1 MWEHRA
7 RVCCTPWQLQV
18 ICLCVV
24 QQIELIS
31 SLTPLNDLTKF
42 MDLPTNRI
50 KKFGTFGGVFT
61 PTLLTILGVIM
72 YLRLGWVVGNA
83 GLLGAWLIILISFF
97 ITLCTALS
105 MSAITTNIRIGAG
118 GAYAIVSQALGLEVG
133 GSLGIPRYISQ
144 GLAVT
149 MYIFGFREGWLR
161 IFPDHNAFLVD
172 IVVFGMLFTIAY
184 ISANLAIKTQ
194 YIIMGII
201 VLSLVSIVI
210 AANNGIMGIPSREA
224 LSWGTFRGSVE
235 NGFGGSSFWV
245 VFAVFFP
252 AATGI
257 MAGANM
263 SGELKDPKRSIPLGT
278 LWAIGVSFVI
288 YMLLAYWV
296 ARSATETELLNNYYI
311 MVDKSYFGP
320 LVIAGILGATFSS
333 ALASIVGSSRILFAM
348 GEHKVLPY
356 SGFLQFQSKNGQPR
370 NAMLVTG
377 VLIFLTL
384 LLRNLNAVAPLVTLF
399 FLITYAMINIVVI
412 IEQNLGLIS
421 YRPLFKIHRW
431 VPWFGLI
438 SSVFAMFIINPA
450 VSLISIVIVLMVYL
464 YLSRQNLE
472 TPFEDVRSG
481 LFVSFAE
488 WAAKHTWG
496 MKKMQ
501 QRAWKA
507 NLMVPVRDINGLR
520 GTFEFL
526 RNIAK
531 PKGSI
536 KLLGIQPFSEN
547 NDLAGQLE
555 AISADFREK
564 GVFSSSAVIHTD
576 EFANG
581 INYGSQA
588 LQGAFFKPN
597 IVFLNMQAHD
607 DYETELRPVMRE
619 SIRLEIG
626 ILLFLL
632 HPTALL
638 GQRNTIN
645 VWVSDRDG
653 NWNLGWDIGNL
664 DLSILVAYKLKMNWN
679 ARIRLITVI
688 RNPEEEENAR
698 GFLNTLITLAR
709 LPKTLTEVRIGEF
722 KSVVS
727 QAPSADLN
735 VFGMDEDLPFE
746 FVREMSEKT
755 MSSCLFVKD
764 SGHESILA

>member
-1 MWEHRA
+1 MEQ
-7 RVCCTPWQLQV
+7 P
-18 ICLCVV
+18 
-24 QQIELIS
+24 
-31 SLTPLNDLTKF
+31 TKT
-42 MDLPTNRI
+42 L

-83 GLLGAWLIILISFF
+83 GLLGAWLIILISFL

-149 MYIFGFREGWLR
+149 MYIFGFREGWIG

-172 IVVFGMLFTIAY
+172 IVVFAVLISIAY
-184 ISANLAIKTQ
+184 VSANLAIKTQ
-194 YIIMGII
+194 FIIMGII
-201 VLSLVSIVI
+201 ALSLISIVI
-210 AANNGIMGIPSREA
+210 AAYEGSMTIPTSDA
-224 LSWGTFRGSVE
+224 LGWGTFRGSPE
-235 NGFGGSSFWV
+235 NGFSGSNFWI

-263 SGELKDPKRSIPLGT
+263 SGELKDPKRSIPNGT
-278 LWAIGVSFVI
+278 LWAIGVSFLI
-288 YMLLAYWV
+288 YMLLAFWI
-296 ARSATETELLNNYYI
+296 ARSASETELVSNYYI
-311 MVDKSYFGP
+311 MVEKAFFGP
-320 LVIAGILGATFSS
+320 LILAGILGATFSS

-348 GEHKVLPY
+348 GEHKVLPF
-356 SGFLQFQSKNGQPR
+356 SDFLAGQSANGQPR

-377 VLIFLTL
+377 ILIFVTL
-384 LLRNLNAVAPLVTLF
+384 LLRNINAVAPLVTLF

-412 IEQNLGLIS
+412 IEQKLGLIS
-421 YRPLFKIHRW
+421 YRPIFKIHRW
-431 VPWFGLI
+431 VPWIGLI
-438 SSVFAMFIINPA
+438 SSVFAMFIINPT
-450 VSLISIVIVLMVYL
+450 VSLVSIMIVLMVYW

-496 MKKMQ
+496 MKNMQ

-507 NLMVPVRDINGLR
+507 NLMVPVRDISGLK
-520 GTFEFL
+520 GNFEFL

-536 KLLGIQPFSEN
+536 KLLGIEPFSETST
-547 NDLAGQLE
+547 LAAQLE
-555 AISADFREK
+555 GISASFRQKE
-564 GVFSSSAVIHTD
+564 VFSSSSVIHTM
-576 EFANG
+576 EFAKG
-581 INYGSQA
+581 INYSSQA
-588 LQGAFFKPN
+588 LQGMFFKPN
-597 IVFLNMQAHD
+597 IVFLNLQDHD
-607 DYETELRPVMRE
+607 DYENELKPVMKE

-626 ILLFLL
+626 VLLFIS

-645 VWVSDRDG
+645 VWVSDRQTKWD
-653 NWNLGWDIGNL
+653 LGWDIGNL
-664 DLSILVAYKLKMNWN
+664 DLSILIAYKLKMNWG
-679 ARIRLITVI
+679 ARIRLVTVI
-688 RNPEEEENAR
+688 RDPSEEENAR
-698 GFLNTLITLAR
+698 KFLNLLINLAR
-709 LPKTLTEVRIGEF
+709 LPETLIEVHIGNF
-722 KSVVS
+722 NDVIAN
-727 QAPSADLN
+727 APAADLN
-735 VFGMDEDLPFE
+735 IFGMDEDLKYD
-746 FVREMSEKT
+746 FVTKMSAKT
-755 MSSCLFVKD
+755 RSSCLFVKD

>member
-1 MWEHRA
+1 MPE
-7 RVCCTPWQLQV
+7 
-18 ICLCVV
+18 
-24 QQIELIS
+24 S
-31 SLTPLNDLTKF
+31 SKT
-42 MDLPTNRI
+42 I

-83 GLLGAWLIILISFF
+83 GLLGAWLIIIISFA

-149 MYIFGFREGWLR
+149 MYIFGFREGWLA
-161 IFPDHNAFLVD
+161 IFPMHNAFLVD
-172 IVVFGMLFTIAY
+172 IIVFASLFTIAY

-194 YIIMGII
+194 FIIMGII
-201 VLSLVSIVI
+201 LLSFISIIVAAYNGSMQLPVSD
-210 AANNGIMGIPSREA
+210 S
-224 LSWGTFRGSVE
+224 LSWGSFKGSPE
-235 NGFGGSSFWV
+235 NDFSGSNFWI

-263 SGELKDPKRSIPLGT
+263 SGELETPKKSIPAGT

-288 YMLLAYWV
+288 YMLLAFWIS
-296 ARSATETELLNNYYI
+296 RSASEEELLTNYYI
-311 MVDKSYFGP
+311 MVDKAYFGP
-320 LVIAGILGATFSS
+320 LIIAGVLGATFSS

-356 SGFLQFQSKNGQPR
+356 SNLLSGTSATGQPR
-370 NAMLVTG
+370 NAMMVTG
-377 VLIFLTL
+377 ILIFLTL
-384 LLRNLNAVAPLVTLF
+384 LLRNINAIAPLVTLF

-412 IEQNLGLIS
+412 IEQRLGLIS
-421 YRPLFKIHRW
+421 YRPVFKIHKW
-431 VPWFGLI
+431 VPWLGLI
-438 SSVFAMFIINPA
+438 SSIFAMFIINPSI
-450 VSLISIVIVLMVYL
+450 SLISIAIVLMVYW

-507 NLMVPVRDINGLR
+507 NLMVPVRDVNGLK
-520 GTFEFL
+520 GNFEFL
-526 RNIAK
+526 RNIAR

-536 KLLGIQPFSEN
+536 KLLGIEPFTEHST
-547 NDLAGQLE
+547 LAMELE
-555 AISADFREK
+555 QISASFRKK
-564 GVFSSSAVIHTD
+564 GVFSSSTVIHT
-576 EFANG
+576 EQFANG

-597 IVFLNMQAHD
+597 IMFLNLQSHD
-607 DYETELRPVMRE
+607 DYNVEIKPVMKE

-626 ILLFLL
+626 ILLFNL
-632 HPTALL
+632 HTTSLL

-645 VWVSDRDG
+645 VWVSNRKG
-653 NWNLGWDIGNL
+653 NWELGGWDIGNL
-664 DLSILVAYKLKMNWN
+664 DLSILVAYKLKMNWK
-679 ARIRLITVI
+679 ARIRLIMVVDD
-688 RNPEEEENAR
+688 PEEETNAKN
-698 GFLNTLITLAR
+698 FLKSLTSLAR
-709 LPKTLTEVRIGEF
+709 LPETLTEVYIGEF
-722 KSVVS
+722 KAFLTK
-727 QAPSADLN
+727 APAADLN
-735 VFGMDEDLPFE
+735 IFGMQDTLPFD
-746 FVREMSEKT
+746 FVSTMTSKT
-755 MSSCLFVKD
+755 NSSCLFVKD

>member
-1 MWEHRA
+1 MNTEPK
-7 RVCCTPWQLQV
+7 T
-18 ICLCVV
+18 
-24 QQIELIS
+24 
-31 SLTPLNDLTKF
+31 
-42 MDLPTNRI
+42 I

-72 YLRLGWVVGNA
+72 YLRMGWVVGNA
-83 GLLGAWLIILISFF
+83 GLLGAWLIIIISFL

-118 GAYAIVSQALGLEVG
+118 GAYALVSQALGLEVG

-149 MYIFGFREGWLR
+149 MYIFGFREGWLGV
-161 IFPDHNAFLVD
+161 FPEHNAFLVD
-172 IVVFGMLFTIAY
+172 IIVFIILFIIAY

-194 YIIMGII
+194 FIILGII
-201 VLSLVSIVI
+201 ALSLISIII
-210 AANNGIMGIPSREA
+210 AAYDGSMTIPTNEA
-224 LSWGTFRGSVE
+224 LSWGSFKGSVE
-235 NGFGGSSFWV
+235 NGFSGSNFWI

-263 SGELKDPKRSIPLGT
+263 SGELKNPKQSIPTGT

-288 YMLLAYWV
+288 YILLAFWIS
-296 ARSATETELLNNYYI
+296 RSATEEELLNNYYI
-311 MVDKSYFGP
+311 MVEKAYVGP
-320 LVIAGILGATFSS
+320 VIIAGILGATFSS
-333 ALASIVGSSRILFAM
+333 ALASIIGSSRILFAM

-356 SGFLQFQSKNGQPR
+356 SKFIAGQSNNGQPR
-370 NAMLVTG
+370 NAMIVTG
-377 VLIFLTL
+377 ILIFLTL

-421 YRPLFKIHRW
+421 YRPVFKIHRW
-431 VPWFGLI
+431 VPWFGLV
-438 SSVFAMFIINPA
+438 SSIFTMFIINPTI
-450 VSLISIVIVLMVYL
+450 SLLSITIVLAVYW

-507 NLMVPVRDINGLR
+507 NLMVPVRDVSGLK
-520 GTFEFL
+520 GTFQFL

-536 KLLGIQPFSEN
+536 KLLGIEPFSETST
-547 NDLAGQLE
+547 LAEELE
-555 AISADFREK
+555 AISASFRQKE
-564 GVFSSSAVIHTD
+564 VFSSSSVIHTD
-576 EFANG
+576 EFAKG

-597 IVFLNMQAHD
+597 IVFLNMQDHD
-607 DYETELRPVMRE
+607 DYENELRPVMKE
-619 SIRLEIG
+619 SIRLQIG
-626 ILLFLL
+626 VLLYLS

-645 VWVSDRDG
+645 VWISDRQN

-664 DLSILVAYKLKMNWN
+664 DLSMLVAYKLKMNWK

-688 RNPEEEENAR
+688 SDPKEENNAKE
-698 GFLNTLITLAR
+698 FLSSLINLAR
-709 LPKTLTEVRIGEF
+709 LPETLTEVYIGNF
-722 KSVVS
+722 NSIVTK
-727 QAPSADLN
+727 APSADLN
-735 VFGMDEDLPFE
+735 IFGMHEGLE
-746 FVREMSEKT
+746 FAFVKEMSVKT
-755 MSSCLFVKD
+755 KSTCLFVKD

>member
-1 MWEHRA
+1 MEEQS
-7 RVCCTPWQLQV
+7 TTL
-18 ICLCVV
+18 
-24 QQIELIS
+24 
-31 SLTPLNDLTKF
+31 
-42 MDLPTNRI
+42 

-83 GLLGAWLIILISFF
+83 GLLGAWLIIIISFL

-149 MYIFGFREGWLR
+149 MYIFGFREGWLG

-172 IVVFGMLFTIAY
+172 ITVFAILISIAY

-194 YIIMGII
+194 FIIMGII
-201 VLSLVSIVI
+201 VLSMISIVI
-210 AANNGIMGIPSREA
+210 AAYEGSMTIPTRDA
-224 LSWGTFRGSVE
+224 LSWGSFKGSVE
-235 NGFGGSSFWV
+235 NGFAGSNFWV

-263 SGELKDPKRSIPLGT
+263 SGELKDPKRSIPSGT
-278 LWAIGVSFVI
+278 LWAIGISFLI
-288 YMLLAYWV
+288 YMILAFWI
-296 ARSATETELLNNYYI
+296 ARSATEAELVNNYYI
-311 MVDKSYFGP
+311 MVEKAFFGP
-320 LVIAGILGATFSS
+320 LIIAGILGATFSS

-348 GEHKVLPY
+348 GEHKVLPF
-356 SGFLQFQSKNGQPR
+356 SDFLAGQSANGQPR

-377 VLIFLTL
+377 ILIFVTL

-431 VPWFGLI
+431 VPWFGLV
-438 SSVFAMFIINPA
+438 SSVFTMFIINPT
-450 VSLISIVIVLMVYL
+450 VSLISIMVVLMVYW

-507 NLMVPVRDINGLR
+507 NLMVPVKDVNGLK

-536 KLLGIQPFSEN
+536 KLLGIEPFSESST
-547 NDLAGQLE
+547 LADELE
-555 AISADFREK
+555 AISASFRQKE
-564 GVFSSSAVIHTD
+564 VFSSSSVIHTE
-576 EFANG
+576 EFAKG

-588 LQGAFFKPN
+588 LQGAFFRPN
-597 IVFLNMQAHD
+597 IVFLNLLDHD
-607 DYETELRPVMRE
+607 NYENELRPVMKE

-626 ILLFLL
+626 VLLYLS

-645 VWVSDRDG
+645 VWVSDRKTKWD
-653 NWNLGWDIGNL
+653 LGWDIGNL
-664 DLSILVAYKLKMNWN
+664 DLSILVAYKLKMNWG

-688 RNPEEEENAR
+688 NDPNEEDHAKE
-698 GFLNTLITLAR
+698 FLELLINLAR
-709 LPKTLTEVRIGEF
+709 LPETLTEVHIGDF
-722 KSVVS
+722 TNIISN
-727 QAPSADLN
+727 APSADLN
-735 VFGMDEDLPFE
+735 IFGMDEDLRFE
-746 FVREMSEKT
+746 FVKEISTKT
-755 MSSCLFVKD
+755 KSTCLFVKD

>member
-1 MWEHRA
+1 MENQPK
-7 RVCCTPWQLQV
+7 TMQ
-18 ICLCVV
+18 
-24 QQIELIS
+24 
-31 SLTPLNDLTKF
+31 
-42 MDLPTNRI
+42 
-50 KKFGTFGGVFT
+50 KFGTFGGVFT

-83 GLLGAWLIILISFF
+83 GLLGAWLIIIISFL
-97 ITLCTALS
+97 ITLCTALA

-149 MYIFGFREGWLR
+149 MYIFGFREGWLG
-161 IFPDHNAFLVD
+161 IFPDHNAFLIDV
-172 IVVFGMLFTIAY
+172 IVFASLFSIAY
-184 ISANLAIKTQ
+184 ISANLAIKAQ
-194 YIIMGII
+194 FIIMGII
-201 VLSLVSIVI
+201 ILSLISIVI
-210 AANNGIMGIPSREA
+210 AAYNGSMTQPISES
-224 LSWGTFRGSVE
+224 LSWGAFKGSSE
-235 NGFGGSSFWV
+235 NDFGGSSFWI

-263 SGELKDPKRSIPLGT
+263 SGELKDPKRSIPSGT
-278 LWAIGVSFVI
+278 LWAIAVSFVI
-288 YMLLAYWV
+288 YMLLAFWIS
-296 ARSATETELLNNYYI
+296 RSATEEELLTNYYV
-311 MVDKSYFGP
+311 MVDKAYFGP
-320 LVIAGILGATFSS
+320 LIIAGILGATFSS

-356 SGFLQFQSKNGQPR
+356 SNILAGTSKNGQPR
-370 NAMLVTG
+370 NAMMVTG
-377 VLIFLTL
+377 VFIFFTL
-384 LLRNLNAVAPLVTLF
+384 MLRNLNAVAPLVTLF

-421 YRPLFKIHRW
+421 YRPVFKIHRW
-431 VPWFGLI
+431 VPWVGLI
-438 SSVFAMFIINPA
+438 SSIFAMFIINPSI
-450 VSLISIVIVLMVYL
+450 SLISIAIVLMVYW

-507 NLMVPVRDINGLR
+507 NLMVPVRDVNGLK
-520 GTFEFL
+520 GSFEFL

-536 KLLGIQPFSEN
+536 KLLGIEPFSEHSK
-547 NDLAGQLE
+547 LAEQLE
-555 AISADFREK
+555 DISASFRTK
-564 GVFSSSAVIHTD
+564 GVFSSSTVIHT
-576 EFANG
+576 EQFANG

-588 LQGAFFKPN
+588 LQGAFFRPN
-597 IVFLNMQAHD
+597 ILFLNLQDHD
-607 DYETELRPVMRE
+607 DYNIELKPVMKE

-626 ILLFLL
+626 ILLFNL
-632 HPTALL
+632 HTTALL

-645 VWVSDRDG
+645 VWVSDRRG
-653 NWNLGWDIGNL
+653 NWQFGGLDVGNL
-664 DLSILVAYKLKMNWN
+664 DLSILVAYKLKMNWF

-688 RNPEEEENAR
+688 SDPKEKADAEA
-698 GFLNTLITLAR
+698 FLKTLIHLAR
-709 LPKTLTEVRIGEF
+709 LPETLTEVYVGSF
-722 KSVVS
+722 NDVVTK
-727 QAPSADLN
+727 APPADLN
-735 VFGMDEDLPFE
+735 IFGMQETLPFD
-746 FVREMSEKT
+746 FIKDMTQKT
-755 MSSCLFVKD
+755 HSSCLFVKD

>member
-1 MWEHRA
+1 MK
-7 RVCCTPWQLQV
+7 TPSVRL
-18 ICLCVV
+18 
-24 QQIELIS
+24 
-31 SLTPLNDLTKF
+31 
-42 MDLPTNRI
+42 

-83 GLLGAWLIILISFF
+83 GLLGSWLIILISFG

-149 MYIFGFREGWLR
+149 MYIFGFREGWLG

-172 IVVFGMLFTIAY
+172 VVVFTVLFGIAY
-184 ISANLAIKTQ
+184 VSANLAIKTQ
-194 YIIMGII
+194 FIIMGII
-201 VLSLVSIVI
+201 ILSFISII
-210 AANNGIMGIPSREA
+210 WAAYEGSMIETNAEA
-224 LSWGTFRGSVE
+224 LRFGTYKGSVE
-235 NGFGGSSFWV
+235 NGFSGSSFWI

-263 SGELKDPKRSIPLGT
+263 SGELKDPKKSIPLGT
-278 LWAIGVSFVI
+278 LWAIGVSFLI
-288 YMLLAYWV
+288 YMVLAYWL
-296 ARSATETELLNNYYI
+296 ARSATEAELLNDYYI
-311 MVDKSYFGP
+311 IVDKAAFGP
-320 LVIAGILGATFSS
+320 LIIAGILGATFSS

-356 SGFLQFQSKNGQPR
+356 SGFLSGQSANGQPR
-370 NAMLVTG
+370 NAMIITG
-377 VLIFLTL
+377 IFIFATM
-384 LLRNLNAVAPLVTLF
+384 LLRNINAVAPLVTLF

-421 YRPLFKIHRW
+421 YRPVFKIHRW
-431 VPWFGLI
+431 VPWVGLI
-438 SSVFAMFIINPA
+438 SSVFAMFIINPT
-450 VSLISIVIVLMVYL
+450 VSLLSVMIVFVVYW

-501 QRAWKA
+501 QRAWKP
-507 NLMVPVRDINGLR
+507 NLMVPVRDINGVK
-520 GTFEFL
+520 GIFEFL

-536 KLLGIQPFSEN
+536 KLLGIEPFSERST
-547 NDLAGQLE
+547 LSQKLEQLSE
-555 AISADFREK
+555 SFRSKE
-564 GVFSSSAVIHTD
+564 VFSSWTVIHTE
-576 EFANG
+576 EFTKG
-581 INYGSQA
+581 INYASQA

-597 IVFLNMQAHD
+597 VVFLNLQEHD
-607 DYETELRPVMRE
+607 EYEKEVRPIIRE

-626 ILLFLL
+626 VLLYVA

-638 GQRNTIN
+638 GERNIIN
-645 VWVSDRDG
+645 VWISDRQK
-653 NWNLGWDIGNL
+653 NWNIGWDIGNL
-664 DLSILVAYKLKMNWN
+664 DLSLLIAYKLKTNWN

-688 RNPEEEENAR
+688 DDPKEEGNAR
-698 GFLNTLITLAR
+698 DFLDSLISLAR
-709 LPKTLTEVRIGEF
+709 LPGTLTEIYIGNFRE
-722 KSVVS
+722 VVENG
-727 QAPSADLN
+727 PSADLN
-735 VFGMDEDLPFE
+735 IFGMEENLSFQ
-746 FVREMSEKT
+746 FVKDMVFKT
-755 MSSCLFVKD
+755 SSSCLFVKD

>member
-1 MWEHRA
+1 MEEPNK
-7 RVCCTPWQLQV
+7 T
-18 ICLCVV
+18 
-24 QQIELIS
+24 
-31 SLTPLNDLTKF
+31 
-42 MDLPTNRI
+42 M

-83 GLLGAWLIILISFF
+83 GLLGAWLIIIISFI

-118 GAYAIVSQALGLEVG
+118 GAYALVSQALGLEIG

-144 GLAVT
+144 ALAVT
-149 MYIFGFREGWLR
+149 MYIFGFREGWMR

-172 IVVFGMLFTIAY
+172 IAVFGILFGIAY

-194 YIIMGII
+194 YIIMVII
-201 VLSLVSIVI
+201 VMSVVSIVI
-210 AANNGIMGIPSREA
+210 AAYNGSMIIPTSEA
-224 LSWGTFRGSVE
+224 LSWGSFRGSPE
-235 NGFGGSSFWV
+235 NGFSGSGFWI

-263 SGELKDPKRSIPLGT
+263 SGELKNPKRSIPAGT
-278 LWAIGVSFVI
+278 LWAIAVSFVL
-288 YMLLAYWV
+288 YMLLAFWI
-296 ARSATETELLNNYYI
+296 ARTATEDELVSNYYI
-311 MVDKSYFGP
+311 MVEKAYIGWMI
-320 LVIAGILGATFSS
+320 IAGILGATFSS

-348 GEHKVLPY
+348 GEHKVLPF
-356 SGFLQFQSKNGQPR
+356 SNFIASQSKTGQPR
-370 NAMLVTG
+370 SAMLITG
-377 VLIFLTL
+377 ILIFLTL

-412 IEQNLGLIS
+412 IEQRLGLIS
-421 YRPLFKIHRW
+421 FRPEFKIPKW

-438 SSVFAMFIINPA
+438 SSVFTMFIINPT
-450 VSLISIVIVLMVYL
+450 VSLLSMVIVLVVYW
-464 YLSRQNLE
+464 YLSRQDLE

-507 NLMVPVRDINGLR
+507 NLMVPVRDVHGLR
-520 GTFEFL
+520 GSFQFL
-526 RNIAK
+526 RNIAR

-536 KLLGIQPFSEN
+536 KLLGIEPYSETGK
-547 NDLAGQLE
+547 LTRELE
-555 AISADFREK
+555 SIAASFREK
-564 GVFSSSAVIHTD
+564 GVFSSWSVIHTR
-576 EFANG
+576 EVANG

-597 IVFLNMQAHD
+597 IVFLNMQDHD
-607 DYETELRPVMRE
+607 DYELELRPVIKE

-626 ILLFLL
+626 VLLYLS
-632 HPTALL
+632 HPTARL

-645 VWVSDRDG
+645 VWVRDRQG
-653 NWNLGWDIGNL
+653 NWDLGWDIGNL
-664 DLSILVAYKLKMNWN
+664 DLSMLVAFKLKMNWK
-679 ARIRLITVI
+679 ARIRLIMVI
-688 RNPEEEENAR
+688 DDPAEEDNAMD
-698 GFLNTLITLAR
+698 FLQALINLAR
-709 LPKTLTEVRIGEF
+709 LRDTQIEVFVGDFKTVLE
-722 KSVVS
+722 KS
-727 QAPSADLN
+727 PTADLN
-735 VFGMDEDLPFE
+735 IFGMDENLRFD
-746 FVREMSEKT
+746 FVSEVSLRT
-755 MSSCLFVKD
+755 HSSCLFVKD

>member
-1 MWEHRA
+1 M
-7 RVCCTPWQLQV
+7 
-18 ICLCVV
+18 
-24 QQIELIS
+24 
-31 SLTPLNDLTKF
+31 
-42 MDLPTNRI
+42 TNASKHMKNQPKTI

-83 GLLGAWLIILISFF
+83 GLLGAWLIILVSFL

-118 GAYAIVSQALGLEVG
+118 GAYAIISQALGLEVG

-149 MYIFGFREGWLR
+149 MYIFGFREGWLFL
-161 IFPDHNAFLVD
+161 FPEHNAFLID
-172 IVVFGMLFTIAY
+172 IIVFASLFTIAY

-194 YIIMGII
+194 FFIMGVI
-201 VLSLVSIVI
+201 VLSLISIVM
-210 AANNGIMGIPSREA
+210 AAYDGSMQQPLSDS
-224 LSWGTFRGSVE
+224 LSWGSFKGSIE
-235 NGFGGSSFWV
+235 NGFSGSNFWI

-263 SGELKDPKRSIPLGT
+263 SGELKDPKQSIPTGT

-288 YMLLAYWV
+288 YMFMAFWIS
-296 ARSATETELLNNYYI
+296 RSATENELLNNYYV
-311 MVDKSYFGP
+311 MVDKAYFGP
-320 LVIAGILGATFSS
+320 LIIAGILGATFSS

-356 SGFLQFQSKNGQPR
+356 SNILAGTSKNGQPR
-370 NAMLVTG
+370 NAMMVTG
-377 VLIFLTL
+377 ILIFFTL

-412 IEQNLGLIS
+412 IEQRLGLIS
-421 YRPLFKIHRW
+421 YRPVFKIHKW
-431 VPWFGLI
+431 VPWIGLI
-438 SSVFAMFIINPA
+438 SSIFTMFIINPT
-450 VSLISIVIVLMVYL
+450 VSLVSIAIVLMVYW

-507 NLMVPVRDINGLR
+507 NLMVPVRDVNGLK
-520 GTFEFL
+520 GSFEFL

-536 KLLGIQPFSEN
+536 KLLGIEPFNEHSK
-547 NDLAGQLE
+547 LAEQLE
-555 AISADFREK
+555 DISASFRTK
-564 GVFSSSAVIHTD
+564 GVFSSSTVIHTD

-588 LQGAFFKPN
+588 LQGAFFRPN
-597 IVFLNMQAHD
+597 ILFLNLQDHD
-607 DYETELRPVMRE
+607 DYEIELKPVMTE
-619 SIRLEIG
+619 SMRLEIG
-626 ILLFLL
+626 ILLFNL
-632 HPTALL
+632 HTTALL

-645 VWVSDRDG
+645 VWVSDRKG
-653 NWNLGWDIGNL
+653 NWELGGFDIGNL

-679 ARIRLITVI
+679 ARIRLITVVE
-688 RNPEEEENAR
+688 NQNEEANAKE
-698 GFLNTLITLAR
+698 FLKSLTQLAR
-709 LPKTLTEVRIGEF
+709 LPQTLTEVYVGDF
-722 KSVVS
+722 NDVVTK
-727 QAPSADLN
+727 APSADIN
-735 VFGMDEDLPFE
+735 IFGMQDTLPYDFIKD
-746 FVREMSEKT
+746 MTQKT
-755 MSSCLFVKD
+755 NSSCLFVRD

>member
-1 MWEHRA
+1 MED
-7 RVCCTPWQLQV
+7 L
-18 ICLCVV
+18 
-24 QQIELIS
+24 S
-31 SLTPLNDLTKF
+31 SKL
-42 MDLPTNRI
+42 

-72 YLRLGWVVGNA
+72 YLRLGWMVGNA
-83 GLLGAWLIILISFF
+83 GLLGAWLIIVICFV

-149 MYIFGFREGWLR
+149 MYIFGFREGWLL
-161 IFPDHNAFLVD
+161 IFPDHPAFLVD
-172 IVVFGMLFTIAY
+172 ILVFGLLFTIAY
-184 ISANLAIKTQ
+184 ISADLAIKTQ
-194 YIIMGII
+194 FIIMGII
-201 VLSLVSIVI
+201 ALSLLSVVV
-210 AANNGIMGIPSREA
+210 AAYDGSMGISTGDA
-224 LSWGTFRGSVE
+224 LRWGTFRGSPE
-235 NGFGGSSFWV
+235 NDFSGSDFWM

-263 SGELKDPKRSIPLGT
+263 SGELKNPKKSIPIGT

-288 YMLLAYWV
+288 YMLLAFWL
-296 ARSATETELLNNYYI
+296 ARSATEEELLSNYYI
-311 MVDKSYFGP
+311 MVDKAWFGP
-320 LVIAGILGATFSS
+320 LIIAGLLGATFSS

-348 GEHKVLPY
+348 GEHRVLPY
-356 SGFLQFQSKNGQPR
+356 SSYLRGQSDNGQPR
-370 NAMLVTG
+370 NAMLITG
-377 VLIFLTL
+377 VLVFITL

-421 YRPLFKIHRW
+421 YRPLFKIHKW
-431 VPWFGLI
+431 VPWLGLV
-438 SSVFAMFIINPA
+438 SSVFTMFIINPTISL
-450 VSLISIVIVLMVYL
+450 VSLMIVLAVYW

-507 NLMVPVRDINGLR
+507 NIMVPVRNVYDLKGC
-520 GTFEFL
+520 FEFL
-526 RNIAK
+526 RNIAM

-536 KLLGIQPFSEN
+536 KLLGIEPYSRENNLAGSLEEFSE
-547 NDLAGQLE
+547 A
-555 AISADFREK
+555 FRRK
-564 GVFSSSAVIHTD
+564 GVFSSSTVIHAD
-576 EFANG
+576 QFARG
-581 INYGSQA
+581 INYGNQA

-597 IVFLNMQAHD
+597 IVFLLMQD
-607 DYETELRPVMRE
+607 RESYETELRPVMEE

-626 ILLFLL
+626 ILLYAP

-638 GQRNTIN
+638 GQRNNIN
-645 VWVSDRDG
+645 VWVSDRKG
-653 NWNLGWDIGNL
+653 NWSLGWDIGDL
-664 DLSILVAYKLKMNWN
+664 DLSILIAYKLKINWG

-688 RNPEEEENAR
+688 SNPEDEEKAR
-698 GFLNTLITLAR
+698 NFLNTLIELAR
-709 LPKTLTEVRIGEF
+709 LPQTLTEVHIGDF
-722 KSVVS
+722 RSVV
-727 QAPSADLN
+727 QKAPSADLN
-735 VFGMDEDLPFE
+735 IFGLDPNLPYE
-746 FVREMSEKT
+746 FIKEMSEKT
-755 MSSCLFVKD
+755 VSSCVFVKD

>member
-1 MWEHRA
+1 MSNPNK
-7 RVCCTPWQLQV
+7 T
-18 ICLCVV
+18 
-24 QQIELIS
+24 
-31 SLTPLNDLTKF
+31 F
-42 MDLPTNRI
+42 

-83 GLLGAWLIILISFF
+83 GLLGAWLIIIISFI

-149 MYIFGFREGWLR
+149 MYIFGFREGWLG
-161 IFPDHNAFLVD
+161 IFPEHNAFLVD
-172 IVVFGMLFTIAY
+172 IIVFGSLFTIAY
-184 ISANLAIKTQ
+184 ISANLAIKAQ
-194 YIIMGII
+194 FIIMGII
-201 VLSLVSIVI
+201 VLSFISIVV
-210 AANNGIMGIPSREA
+210 AAYEGSMVQPMSES
-224 LSWGTFRGSVE
+224 LSWGSFKGSEE
-235 NGFGGSSFWV
+235 NGFSGSSFWI

-263 SGELKDPKRSIPLGT
+263 SGELKDPKQSIPTGT

-288 YMLLAYWV
+288 YMLLAFWIS
-296 ARSATETELLNNYYI
+296 RSATEQELLTNYYV
-311 MVDKSYFGP
+311 MVDKAYFGP
-320 LVIAGILGATFSS
+320 LIIAGILGATFSS

-356 SGFLQFQSKNGQPR
+356 SNILAGTSNNGQPR
-370 NAMLVTG
+370 NAMMVTG
-377 VLIFLTL
+377 VLIFFTL

-412 IEQNLGLIS
+412 IEQRLGLIS
-421 YRPLFKIHRW
+421 YRPVFKIHKW

-438 SSVFAMFIINPA
+438 SSIFAMFIINPT
-450 VSLISIVIVLMVYL
+450 VSLISVAIVLMVYW

-536 KLLGIQPFSEN
+536 KLLGIEPFTEHSK
-547 NDLAGQLE
+547 LIKQLDD
-555 AISADFREK
+555 ISASFRTK
-564 GVFSSSAVIHTD
+564 GVFSSSTVIHTD
-576 EFANG
+576 QFANG

-588 LQGAFFKPN
+588 LQGAFFRPN
-597 IVFLNMQAHD
+597 IM
-607 DYETELRPVMRE
+607 
-619 SIRLEIG
+619 
-626 ILLFLL
+626 
-632 HPTALL
+632 
-638 GQRNTIN
+638 
-645 VWVSDRDG
+645 
-653 NWNLGWDIGNL
+653 
-664 DLSILVAYKLKMNWN
+664 
-679 ARIRLITVI
+679 
-688 RNPEEEENAR
+688 
-698 GFLNTLITLAR
+698 
-709 LPKTLTEVRIGEF
+709 
-722 KSVVS
+722 
-727 QAPSADLN
+727 
-735 VFGMDEDLPFE
+735 
-746 FVREMSEKT
+746 
-755 MSSCLFVKD
+755 
-764 SGHESILA
+764 

>member
-1 MWEHRA
+1 MD
-7 RVCCTPWQLQV
+7 TNTKSLQ
-18 ICLCVV
+18 
-24 QQIELIS
+24 
-31 SLTPLNDLTKF
+31 
-42 MDLPTNRI
+42 
-50 KKFGTFGGVFT
+50 KFGTFGGVFT

-83 GLLGAWLIILISFF
+83 GLLGTWLIIAISFL

-149 MYIFGFREGWLR
+149 MYIFGFREGWLG
-161 IFPDHNAFLVD
+161 IFPEHNAFLVD
-172 IVVFGMLFTIAY
+172 IIVFGVLITIAY

-194 YIIMGII
+194 FIIMGII
-201 VLSLVSIVI
+201 ALSLVSVVI
-210 AANNGIMGIPSREA
+210 AAYQGSMAIPTSEA
-224 LSWGTFRGSVE
+224 LRWGSFQGSIE
-235 NGFGGSSFWV
+235 NGFTGSNFWL

-263 SGELKDPKRSIPLGT
+263 SGELKEPKRSIPTGT
-278 LWAIGVSFVI
+278 LWAIGVSFLI
-288 YMLLAYWV
+288 YMLMAFWIS
-296 ARSATETELLNNYYI
+296 RSASETELLNNYYI
-311 MVDKSYFGP
+311 MVEKAYIGP
-320 LVIAGILGATFSS
+320 LILAGILGATFSS

-348 GEHKVLPY
+348 GEHRVLPF
-356 SGFLQFQSKNGQPR
+356 SDFLAGQSANGQPR

-377 VLIFLTL
+377 ILIFVTL
-384 LLRNLNAVAPLVTLF
+384 LLRNINAVAPLVTLF

-412 IEQNLGLIS
+412 IEQRLGLIS
-421 YRPLFKIHRW
+421 YRPIFKIHKW

-438 SSVFAMFIINPA
+438 SSIFAMFIINPV
-450 VSLISIVIVLMVYL
+450 VSLLSIMIVLTVYW

-481 LFVSFAE
+481 LFFSFAE

-507 NLMVPVRDINGLR
+507 NLMVPVRDINGLK

-536 KLLGIQPFSEN
+536 KLLGIEPHSETST
-547 NDLAGQLE
+547 LAKELE
-555 AISADFREK
+555 AISSSFRQK
-564 GVFSSSAVIHTD
+564 DVFSSYSVIHTD
-576 EFANG
+576 EFAKG
-581 INYGSQA
+581 INYGNQA
-588 LQGAFFKPN
+588 LQGAFFRPN
-597 IVFLNMQAHD
+597 IVFLNLQNHD
-607 DYETELRPVMRE
+607 DYETELRPVMKE

-626 ILLFLL
+626 VLLFVS
-632 HPTALL
+632 HPTALM
-638 GQRNTIN
+638 GQRNMIN
-645 VWVSDRDG
+645 VWVSDRKS
-653 NWNLGWDIGNL
+653 NWDLGWDIGNL
-664 DLSILVAYKLKMNWN
+664 DLSMLVAYKLKMNWG
-679 ARIRLITVI
+679 ARIRVITVI
-688 RNPEEEENAR
+688 SDPKDETNAKK
-698 GFLNTLITLAR
+698 FLNRLINLAR
-709 LPKTLTEVRIGEF
+709 LPETLTEVHVGNFNTI
-722 KSVVS
+722 V
-727 QAPSADLN
+727 QNAPSADLN
-735 VFGMDEDLPFE
+735 IFGMDADLKFE
-746 FVREMSEKT
+746 FVEDISAKT
-755 MSSCLFVKD
+755 QSSCLFVKD

>member
-1 MWEHRA
+1 M
-7 RVCCTPWQLQV
+7 
-18 ICLCVV
+18 
-24 QQIELIS
+24 EL
-31 SLTPLNDLTKF
+31 PETK
-42 MDLPTNRI
+42 L

-72 YLRLGWVVGNA
+72 YLRLGWMVGNA
-83 GLLGAWLIILISFF
+83 GLLGAWLIIVISFL

-149 MYIFGFREGWLR
+149 MYIFGFREGWMR

-172 IVVFGMLFTIAY
+172 FIVFGLLFTIAY

-194 YIIMGII
+194 FVIMGII
-201 VLSLVSIVI
+201 CLSLLSIMVAAYEGSMVI
-210 AANNGIMGIPSREA
+210 PTSEA
-224 LSWGTFRGSVE
+224 LSWGSFRGAPDNDFS
-235 NGFGGSSFWV
+235 GSDFWV

-263 SGELKDPKRSIPLGT
+263 SGELKDPKRSIPTGT
-278 LWAIGVSFVI
+278 LWAIGLSFLI
-288 YMLLAYWV
+288 YMLLAFWI
-296 ARSATETELLNNYYI
+296 ARSATEAELTENYYV
-311 MVDKSYFGP
+311 MVDKAYFGP
-320 LVIAGILGATFSS
+320 LILAGILGATFSS

-348 GEHKVLPY
+348 GEHQVLPY
-356 SGFLQFQSKNGQPR
+356 SRFLTGQSKTGQPR
-370 NAMLVTG
+370 SAMLVTG
-377 VLIFLTL
+377 ILIFLTL
-384 LLRNLNAVAPLVTLF
+384 LMRNLNAVAPLVTLF

-421 YRPLFKIHRW
+421 YRPVFKIHSW

-438 SSVFAMFIINPA
+438 SSVFAMFIINPT
-450 VSLISIVIVLMVYL
+450 VSLISIVLVLVVYW

-481 LFVSFAE
+481 LFISFAE

-496 MKKMQ
+496 MKHMQ

-507 NLMVPVRDINGLR
+507 NLIVPVRDINGLR

-536 KLLGIQPFSEN
+536 KLLGIEPYREDSQLARKLEEISE
-547 NDLAGQLE
+547 A
-555 AISADFREK
+555 FRTK
-564 GVFSSSAVIHTD
+564 GVFSSSAVIHAD
-576 EFANG
+576 HFANG
-581 INYGSQA
+581 INYGNQA

-597 IVFLNMQAHD
+597 IVFLNLQSHD
-607 DYETELRPVMRE
+607 DYEGELRPVMKE
-619 SIRLEIG
+619 SIRLELG
-626 ILLFLL
+626 ILLFMS

-638 GQRNTIN
+638 GQRNIIN
-645 VWVSDRDG
+645 VWVSDRKG

-664 DLSILVAYKLKMNWN
+664 DLSILVAYKLKLNWG

-688 RNPEEEENAR
+688 ADAEEEADAR
-698 GFLNTLITLAR
+698 GFLKTLTNLAR
-709 LPKTLTEVRIGEF
+709 LPHTLMEVYVGSFGER
-722 KSVVS
+722 VNN
-727 QAPSADLN
+727 APAADLN
-735 VFGMDEDLPFE
+735 VFGMDADLAFD

-755 MSSCLFVKD
+755 QSSCLFVRD

>member
-1 MWEHRA
+1 MEKQA
-7 RVCCTPWQLQV
+7 TTL
-18 ICLCVV
+18 
-24 QQIELIS
+24 
-31 SLTPLNDLTKF
+31 
-42 MDLPTNRI
+42 

-83 GLLGAWLIILISFF
+83 GLLGAWLIIIISFL

-149 MYIFGFREGWLR
+149 MYIFGFREGWLG

-172 IVVFGMLFTIAY
+172 VTVFALLISIAY
-184 ISANLAIKTQ
+184 ISANLAIKAQ
-194 YIIMGII
+194 FIIMGII
-201 VLSLVSIVI
+201 VLSFISIVI
-210 AANNGIMGIPSREA
+210 AAYEGAMTIPASDA
-224 LSWGTFRGSVE
+224 LSWGSFKGSPE
-235 NGFGGSSFWV
+235 NGFSGSNFWI

-263 SGELKDPKRSIPLGT
+263 SGELKNPKRSIPAGT

-288 YMLLAYWV
+288 YMLLAFWIS
-296 ARSATETELLNNYYI
+296 RSATEAELVSNYYI
-311 MVDKSYFGP
+311 MVEKAYFGP
-320 LVIAGILGATFSS
+320 LIIAGILGATFSS

-348 GEHKVLPY
+348 GEHKVLPF
-356 SGFLQFQSKNGQPR
+356 SDFLAGQSANGQPR

-377 VLIFLTL
+377 ILIFATL

-421 YRPLFKIHRW
+421 YRPVFKIHRW
-431 VPWFGLI
+431 VPWFGLV
-438 SSVFAMFIINPA
+438 SSVFTMFIINPT
-450 VSLISIVIVLMVYL
+450 VSLLSIMIVLMVYW

-472 TPFEDVRSG
+472 AKFEDVRSG

-507 NLMVPVRDINGLR
+507 NLMVPVRDVNGLK
-520 GTFEFL
+520 GSFEFL
-526 RNIAK
+526 RNIAM

-536 KLLGIQPFSEN
+536 KLLGIEPFSKSST
-547 NDLAGQLE
+547 LAEELE
-555 AISADFREK
+555 GISASFRQK
-564 GVFSSSAVIHTD
+564 DVFSSSSVIHTE

-588 LQGAFFKPN
+588 LQGAFFRPN
-597 IVFLNMQAHD
+597 IVFLNLQNHD
-607 DYETELRPVMRE
+607 DYETELRPVIKE

-626 ILLFLL
+626 VLVYLL
-632 HPTALL
+632 HSTALL

-645 VWVSDRDG
+645 VWVSDRQA
-653 NWNLGWDIGNL
+653 NWDLGWDIGNL
-664 DLSILVAYKLKMNWN
+664 DLSILVAYKLKMNWG

-688 RNPEEEENAR
+688 NDPNEENNAKE
-698 GFLNTLITLAR
+698 FLNLLINLAR
-709 LPKTLTEVRIGEF
+709 LPETLTEVHIGNF
-722 KSVVS
+722 DSVIRK
-727 QAPSADLN
+727 APSADLN
-735 VFGMDEDLPFE
+735 IFGMDEDLKFE
-746 FVREMSEKT
+746 FVKEMSAKT
-755 MSSCLFVKD
+755 KSTCLFVKD

>member
-1 MWEHRA
+1 MNTEGP
-7 RVCCTPWQLQV
+7 VL
-18 ICLCVV
+18 
-24 QQIELIS
+24 
-31 SLTPLNDLTKF
+31 
-42 MDLPTNRI
+42 

-83 GLLGAWLIILISFF
+83 GLLGTWLIIIISFA
-97 ITLCTALS
+97 ITLCTALA

-133 GSLGIPRYISQ
+133 GSLGIPRYVSQ

-149 MYIFGFREGWLR
+149 MYIFGFREGWLG
-161 IFPDHNAFLVD
+161 IFPYHNPFLVD
-172 IVVFGMLFTIAY
+172 IIVFASLFSIAY

-194 YIIMGII
+194 FIIMGII
-201 VLSLVSIVI
+201 ALSFISIVW
-210 AANNGIMGIPSREA
+210 AAYEGSMVTPTEEA
-224 LSWGTFRGSVE
+224 IRFGTFKGSLE
-235 NGFGGSSFWV
+235 NGFSGSDFWI

-263 SGELKDPKRSIPLGT
+263 SGELKDPKKSIPNGT

-288 YMLLAYWV
+288 YMLLAFWI
-296 ARSATETELLNNYYI
+296 ARSASEQELLTNYYVI
-311 MVDKSYFGP
+311 VDKAYFGP
-320 LVIAGILGATFSS
+320 LILAGILGATFSS

-348 GEHKVLPY
+348 GKHKVLPF
-356 SGFLQFQSKNGQPR
+356 SDFLSVQSTNGQPR
-370 NAMLVTG
+370 NAMIVTG
-377 VLIFLTL
+377 VLIFATM
-384 LLRNLNAVAPLVTLF
+384 LLRNINAVAPLVTLF

-421 YRPLFKIHRW
+421 YRPVFKIHRW
-431 VPWFGLI
+431 VPWLGLI

-450 VSLISIVIVLMVYL
+450 VSLLSVMIVFVVYF

-501 QRAWKA
+501 QRAWKP
-507 NLMVPVRDINGLR
+507 NLMVPVRDINGVKGIFHLLR
-520 GTFEFL
+520 D
-526 RNIAK
+526 IAK

-536 KLLGIQPFSEN
+536 KLLGIEPFSEKSP
-547 NDLAGQLE
+547 LASQLE
-555 AISADFREK
+555 ALSESFRNK
-564 GVFSSSAVIHTD
+564 GVFSSWTVIHTE
-576 EFANG
+576 EFTKG

-597 IVFLNMQAHD
+597 IVFLNLQEHD
-607 DYETELRPVMRE
+607 DYEEELRPIIKE

-626 ILLFLL
+626 VLLYVA

-638 GQRNTIN
+638 GQRNMIN
-645 VWVSDRDG
+645 VWISDRQD
-653 NWNLGWDIGNL
+653 NWSIGWDIGNL
-664 DLSILVAYKLKMNWN
+664 DLSLLIAYKLKLNWE
-679 ARIRLITVI
+679 AHIRLITVI
-688 RNPEEEENAR
+688 NDPKEEANAR
-698 GFLNTLITLAR
+698 EFLQSLINLAR
-709 LPKTLTEVRIGEF
+709 LPQTLTEVRVGTF
-722 KSVVS
+722 KSIVEN
-727 QAPSADLN
+727 APTADLN
-735 VFGMDEDLPFE
+735 IFGMEENLSFH
-746 FVREMSEKT
+746 FVKEMVDKT
-755 MSSCLFVKD
+755 NSTCLFVKD

>member
-1 MWEHRA
+1 MSKPIK
-7 RVCCTPWQLQV
+7 T
-18 ICLCVV
+18 
-24 QQIELIS
+24 
-31 SLTPLNDLTKF
+31 F
-42 MDLPTNRI
+42 

-83 GLLGAWLIILISFF
+83 GLLGAWLIIIISFG

-149 MYIFGFREGWLR
+149 MYIFGFREGWLG

-172 IVVFGMLFTIAY
+172 VIVFASLFTIAY

-194 YIIMGII
+194 FFIMGVII
-201 VLSLVSIVI
+201 LSLVSIVI
-210 AANNGIMGIPSREA
+210 AAYDGSMVQPLSEY
-224 LSWGTFRGSVE
+224 LSWGAFKGSSD
-235 NGFGGSSFWV
+235 NGFGGSSFWI

-263 SGELKDPKRSIPLGT
+263 SGELKDPKRSIPAGT
-278 LWAIGVSFVI
+278 LWAIAVSFII
-288 YMLLAYWV
+288 YMLLAFWIS
-296 ARSATETELLNNYYI
+296 RSATEAELLNNYYV
-311 MVDKSYFGP
+311 MVDKAFFGP
-320 LVIAGILGATFSS
+320 LIIAGILGATFSS

-356 SGFLQFQSKNGQPR
+356 SNLLAGTSHNGQPR

-377 VLIFLTL
+377 VLIFFTL

-412 IEQNLGLIS
+412 IEQRLGLIS
-421 YRPLFKIHRW
+421 YRPVFKIHKW
-431 VPWFGLI
+431 VPWVGLV
-438 SSVFAMFIINPA
+438 SSIFAMFIINPT
-450 VSLISIVIVLMVYL
+450 VSLISIAIVLMVYW

-507 NLMVPVRDINGLR
+507 NLMVPVRDVNGLK
-520 GTFEFL
+520 GSFEFL

-536 KLLGIQPFSEN
+536 KLLGIEPFSEHSK
-547 NDLAGQLE
+547 LAEQLE
-555 AISADFREK
+555 NISASFRTK
-564 GVFSSSAVIHTD
+564 GVFSSSTVIHTD
-576 EFANG
+576 QFANG

-588 LQGAFFKPN
+588 LQGAFFRPN
-597 IVFLNMQAHD
+597 IMFLNLQDHD
-607 DYETELRPVMRE
+607 DYDIELIPVMKE

-626 ILLFLL
+626 ILLFNL
-632 HPTALL
+632 HTTALL

-645 VWVSDRDG
+645 VWVSDRKG
-653 NWNLGWDIGNL
+653 NWELGGLDIGNL
-664 DLSILVAYKLKMNWN
+664 DLSILVAYKLKMNWE
-679 ARIRLITVI
+679 ARIRLITVVN
-688 RNPEEEENAR
+688 NPEDEIKAKE
-698 GFLNTLITLAR
+698 FLKSLTQLAR
-709 LPKTLTEVRIGEF
+709 LPQTLTEVYLGSFEDIVT
-722 KSVVS
+722 K
-727 QAPSADLN
+727 APAADIN
-735 VFGMDEDLPFE
+735 IFGMHDALPYDFIKH
-746 FVREMSEKT
+746 MSKKT
-755 MSSCLFVKD
+755 NSSCLFVRD

>member
-1 MWEHRA
+1 MINQSK
-7 RVCCTPWQLQV
+7 T
-18 ICLCVV
+18 
-24 QQIELIS
+24 
-31 SLTPLNDLTKF
+31 
-42 MDLPTNRI
+42 I

-72 YLRLGWVVGNA
+72 FLRLGWVVGNA
-83 GLLGAWLIILISFF
+83 GLLGAWLIILISFL

-149 MYIFGFREGWLR
+149 MYIFGFREGWLG
-161 IFPDHNAFLVD
+161 IFPEHNAFLVD
-172 IVVFGMLFTIAY
+172 IIVFASLFSIAY

-194 YIIMGII
+194 YIIMGVI
-201 VLSLVSIVI
+201 VLSLASIVI
-210 AANNGIMGIPSREA
+210 AAYNGSMQQPISES
-224 LSWGTFRGSVE
+224 LSWGSFKGSLE
-235 NGFGGSSFWV
+235 NDFNGSDFWM

-263 SGELKDPKRSIPLGT
+263 SGELKDPKRSIPTGT

-288 YMLLAYWV
+288 YILLAFWIS
-296 ARSATETELLNNYYI
+296 RSATEQELLNNYYI
-311 MVDKSYFGP
+311 MVDKAYIGP
-320 LVIAGILGATFSS
+320 LIIAGILGATFSS

-356 SGFLQFQSKNGQPR
+356 SNLLAGTSNNGQPR
-370 NAMLVTG
+370 NAMIVTG
-377 VLIFLTL
+377 VLIFFTL

-412 IEQNLGLIS
+412 IEQRLGLIS
-421 YRPLFKIHRW
+421 YRPIFKIHRW
-431 VPWFGLI
+431 VPWFGLV
-438 SSVFAMFIINPA
+438 SSIFAMFIINPS
-450 VSLISIVIVLMVYL
+450 VSLISIAIVLMVYW

-488 WAAKHTWG
+488 WAAKSTWG

-507 NLMVPVRDINGLR
+507 NLMVPVRDVNGLK

-526 RNIAK
+526 RNITN

-536 KLLGIQPFSEN
+536 KLLGIEPFTDHSL
-547 NDLAGQLE
+547 LAEKLE
-555 AISADFREK
+555 SISASFRNK
-564 GVFSSSAVIHTD
+564 GVFSSSTVIHAN
-576 EFANG
+576 EFAKG

-588 LQGAFFKPN
+588 LQGAFFRPN
-597 IVFLNMQAHD
+597 IMFLNLQDHD
-607 DYETELRPVMRE
+607 DYDHELKPVMKE
-619 SIRLEIG
+619 SIRLEVG
-626 ILLFLL
+626 ILLFNL
-632 HPTALL
+632 HATALL

-645 VWVSDRDG
+645 VWVSDRKG
-653 NWNLGWDIGNL
+653 NWQLGGLDIGNL

-679 ARIRLITVI
+679 ARIRLITVVS
-688 RNPEEEENAR
+688 NPEDELKALT
-698 GFLNTLITLAR
+698 FLNSLTSLAR
-709 LPKTLTEVRIGEF
+709 LPETLTEVYVGQFNEF
-722 KSVVS
+722 LTK
-727 QAPSADLN
+727 APSADLN
-735 VFGMDEDLPFE
+735 IFGMQDTLPYDFIKN
-746 FVREMSEKT
+746 MSQKT
-755 MSSCLFVKD
+755 SSSCLFVRD